1 MSVCSGASLLLL
13 TRRFLQLMQ
22 EAPGGCVDLSYVS
35 TRLKTKRRRL
45 YDITNALS
53 GVQVIEK
60 ESKNKVR
67 WM

>member
-1 MSVCSGASLLLL
+1 MCSGGSLQLL
-13 TRRFLQLMQ
+13 TRRFLRLMQ
-22 EAPGGCVDLSYVS
+22 EAPGCCVDLSYVS
-35 TRLKTKRRRL
+35 TRLQTHRRRL
-45 YDITNALS
+45 YDITNAMY